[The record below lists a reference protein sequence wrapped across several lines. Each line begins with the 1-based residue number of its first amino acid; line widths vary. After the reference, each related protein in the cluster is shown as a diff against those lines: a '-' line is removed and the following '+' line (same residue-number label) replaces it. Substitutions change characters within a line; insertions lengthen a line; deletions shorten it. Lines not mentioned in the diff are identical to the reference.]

1 MLDTGDLRKTE
12 LIFRGSRIG
21 TIIYF
26 HIGWQRPFPIILK
39 ARRLLCICAKIW
51 LGINQKRDCIFI
63 KKDRFCKFAAA
74 QSVRPSHQH
83 RVQPWTQP
91 CPHPPTRCAH
101 ISTNHNQL
109 CIFYCLVRER
119 KTFPPILCARSTLIV
134 NKSCTAI
141 TGIQTQGR

>member
-63 KKDRFCKFAAA
+63 KKTV
-74 QSVRPSHQH
+74 SVNLQLHN
-83 RVQPWTQP
+83 
-91 CPHPPTRCAH
+91 RCARH
-101 ISTNHNQL
+101 ISTECNLGLNRVHIL
-109 CIFYCLVRER
+109 
-119 KTFPPILCARSTLIV
+119 PPGVLTSQQIIINYAFLLAC
-134 NKSCTAI
+134 
-141 TGIQTQGR
+141 